1 VRILGKICP
10 NFQKVAKT
18 SFQAKKPKSKFV
30 LKVQIGY
37 IKALFKPQN
46 TYNKPCFETAQLGE
60 NVKKIDQAK
69 HSQKV
74 AISFGS
80 IIFPKIK
87 TSFQM

>member
-1 VRILGKICP
+1 
-10 NFQKVAKT
+10 
-18 SFQAKKPKSKFV
+18 

-74 AISFGS
+74 AISSGC
-80 IIFPKIK
+80 IIFPKN
-87 TSFQM
+87 